1 MTLSPGRG
9 RTARKELVMCHGYEW
24 EVMKQAYMEQLK
36 RKERE
41 RDEAQ
46 RKHGGNVAP
55 AKPAEP
61 APRVR
66 DKEPVPA

>member
-1 MTLSPGRG
+1 
-9 RTARKELVMCHGYEW
+9 MCHGYEW

>member
-1 MTLSPGRG
+1 
-9 RTARKELVMCHGYEW
+9 MCHGYEW

-46 RKHGGNVAP
+46 RKQGGKAAP
-55 AKPAEP
+55 AKPAESDITT
-61 APRVR
+61 ARA
-66 DKEPVPA
+66 VPPDTGQPY